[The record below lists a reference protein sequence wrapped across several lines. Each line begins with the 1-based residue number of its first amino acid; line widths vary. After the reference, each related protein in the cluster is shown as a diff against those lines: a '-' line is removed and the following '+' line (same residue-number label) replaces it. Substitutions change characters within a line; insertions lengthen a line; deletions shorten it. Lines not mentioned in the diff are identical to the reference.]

1 MDHRQNQPETVV
13 MLPPQHPSY
22 PGQTVTQGPYAQG
35 QHPGQL
41 IVSVQPTLF
50 PEYLRCSIFTMICC
64 CSPLGM
70 AAVVFSILT
79 RYANYAG
86 QKELAEKNS
95 KTARCFHTSPFGLHL
110 CLFDVKASMNV
121 FSELGCTPVNHTRV
135 RLKEVVWGT
144 VHF

>member
-13 MLPPQHPSY
+13 MLQPQHPYY
-22 PGQTVTQGPYAQG
+22 PGQTQGPYAQG

-41 IVSVQPTLF
+41 NVSVQPTSL
-50 PEYLRCSIFTMICC
+50 PEHLCCSIFTMICC

-95 KTARCFHTSPFGLHL
+95 KTARILNYVAVFFGIFIIILVIVFIFL
-110 CLFDVKASMNV
+110 VKSFLEYMN
-121 FSELGCTPVNHTRV
+121 
-135 RLKEVVWGT
+135 RLRDL
-144 VHF
+144 